1 VTTTTTRPGGPGQRG
16 DVQEWHVLQR
26 ALPRASAS
34 ARLARMT
41 ARVAC
46 RAWRAPGVEESAAL
60 VAAEL
65 VTTVL
70 RHAAHGP
77 LSLRVRM
84 TPRRLRLEV
93 HDPSG
98 RLPSCLAGSGGEDA
112 ASVAVVAAAARRW
125 GVECHRPGAQLWAE
139 IAL

>member
-1 VTTTTTRPGGPGQRG
+1 METTVRPGSPAQRG
-16 DVQEWHVLQR
+16 TVQEWHVLQR
-26 ALPRASAS
+26 ALPATPVA

-46 RAWRAPGVEESAAL
+46 RAWRVPAAEEPAAL
-60 VAAEL
+60 VVSEL

-70 RHAAHGP
+70 RRTETTT
-77 LSLRVRM
+77 LSLRVLM

-98 RLPSCLAGSGGEDA
+98 RLPEDLGA
-112 ASVAVVAAAARRW
+112 PGTDDVDALAVVAATAVRW
-125 GVECHRPGAQLWAE
+125 GAERRAAGAQLWAE